1 MRIFHK
7 AKLGFADVICNVGFV
22 RIPVARHLKML
33 RDGRMA
39 GMVKLHRGDQ
49 PGTERQV
56 WAVLIQVPNL
66 GMVRLVRDL

>member
-1 MRIFHK
+1 M
-7 AKLGFADVICNVGFV
+7 AGLS

-56 WAVLIQVPNL
+56 WADHVWRTASVQIDAAEARR
-66 GMVRLVRDL
+66 MYMRSD

>member
-1 MRIFHK
+1 
-7 AKLGFADVICNVGFV
+7 
-22 RIPVARHLKML
+22 ML

-56 WAVLIQVPNL
+56 WADHVWRTASVQIDAAEARR
-66 GMVRLVRDL
+66 MYMRSD